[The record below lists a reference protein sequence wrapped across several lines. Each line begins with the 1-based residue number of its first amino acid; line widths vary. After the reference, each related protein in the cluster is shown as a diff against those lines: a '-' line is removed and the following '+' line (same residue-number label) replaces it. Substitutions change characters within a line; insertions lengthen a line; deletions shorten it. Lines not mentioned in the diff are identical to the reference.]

1 MLIFIFRPLG
11 TAFKVFFSMILLL
24 SCGKQEKGLTVT
36 IPQPIS
42 ELCQPKV
49 AAYNFGVEHYSVNK
63 QVRVLDSLGMDGVMI
78 RIPPTGGL
86 NELKA
91 FLQAPLVMADS
102 FKVYDLFAYVSL
114 TDSALRYEQLQTI
127 EEIAKELEFK
137 DTHIQ
142 VIFLGPNE
150 DPTNAIVEVAR
161 LLKPYQKDLVI
172 YPHYETS
179 SIESAEEAL
188 SYINS
193 IDERNVYLA
202 FHLCHELAA
211 GNDNRIREV
220 IDNVSP
226 YIKAV
231 SISGADMSEF
241 TNTALPNWYWGIKPL
256 NMGTYDLSD
265 FYESLVDFNVAGPI
279 TIHTW
284 GIYNN
289 FGLTP
294 EEHLPVSK
302 EIINQLAADA
312 CQ

>member
-1 MLIFIFRPLG
+1 MLHQLRTIFKTF
-11 TAFKVFFSMILLL
+11 ACVLLL
-24 SCGKQEKGLTVT
+24 LACSKQETLNVT
-36 IPQPIS
+36 IPQPPS
-42 ELCQPKV
+42 ELCQPKI

-86 NELKA
+86 TELKA
-91 FLQAPLVMADS
+91 FLQSPLVVADS

-114 TDSALRYEQLQTI
+114 TDSTIRHAQLQVI
-127 EEIAKELEFK
+127 EDIAKELQFEE
-137 DTHIQ
+137 TRIQ

-150 DPTNAIVEVAR
+150 DPTNAIIEVAK
-161 LLKPYQKDLVI
+161 LLKRYQKDLII
-172 YPHYETS
+172 YPHYLTS
-179 SIESAEEAL
+179 SIETAEEAL
-188 SYINS
+188 GFINA
-193 IDERNVYLA
+193 IDEPNVYLA
-202 FHLCHELAA
+202 LHLCHELAA
-211 GNDNRIREV
+211 GNDVRIREV
-220 IDNVSP
+220 IDHVSP

-241 TNTALPNWYWGIKPL
+241 SNTSLPNWYWGIKPL
-256 NMGTYDLSD
+256 DMGTYDLSD
-265 FYESLVDFNVAGPI
+265 FYQALVDFNIGAPI

-294 EEHLPVSK
+294 EEHLPASK
-302 EIINQLAADA
+302 GIINQLAADA